1 MNKPIIEK
9 VWQIK
14 ELLFKNDD
22 YQLALDLEDSENRVT
37 MRYIIIESSSVSY
50 HNDLEIGYNQEDFC
64 VFTSKEKAKK
74 SLYSIAQV
82 DLVIRP

>member
-22 YQLALDLEDSENRVT
+22 YQLALDLEDSEN
-37 MRYIIIESSSVSY
+37 YY
-50 HNDLEIGYNQEDFC
+50 
-64 VFTSKEKAKK
+64 
-74 SLYSIAQV
+74 
-82 DLVIRP
+82 

>member
-1 MNKPIIEK
+1 MNKPVIEK

-14 ELLFKNDD
+14 DLLFKNDD

-50 HNDLEIGYNQEDFC
+50 QNDLEIGYHQEDFC
-64 VFTSKEKAKK
+64 LYTNKEDAKK
-74 SLYSIAQV
+74 SLYSIA
-82 DLVIRP
+82 